1 MGQDQGDRDP
11 VRAGEESRAAE
22 VGAGAAVT
30 EQARAAPVFVQA
42 AANKRR
48 TSWESPALR

>member
-1 MGQDQGDRDP
+1 MGQGQGDRDP

-30 EQARAAPVFVQA
+30 AQAPAAPVFVQA
-42 AANKRR
+42 AAKKRR
-48 TSWESPALR
+48 TGWESPVLI